1 MTALGDIAFC
11 ECGHR
16 QTNHLGGDGECLAE
30 HCECKE
36 FNLHGVL
43 PAKDKHDQY
52 VVEVPRLELTL
63 EECVALRSHLNKEF
77 LSYEIEGLHEAVNKI
92 IRHADEYEL
101 AGRTSKT
108 A

>member
-1 MTALGDIAFC
+1 MAALGEIAFC

-16 QTNHLGGDGECLAE
+16 QTSHLGGDGECLTE
-30 HCECKE
+30 HCKCKA
-36 FNLHGVL
+36 FKLHGVL
-43 PAKDKHDQY
+43 PAREKHDQY

-63 EECVALRSHLNKEF
+63 TDCIALRTHLRKEF
-77 LSYEIEGLHEAVNKI
+77 LSYETEGLHDAVDKI

-101 AGRTSKT
+101 AGRTPKT